1 MNGTTLLVND
11 NDKVLQNAINE
22 LKRLLKKEGKVIIL
36 GGIKEISS
44 NMVKNIKKSFKIDR
58 ISGENRTK
66 TSIEI
71 AKKVKKN
78 QQEIIVVSGLDFA
91 DALSIAPY
99 ASNTTTPILLNTTK
113 ITLTK
118 ELDNYVILNKVR
130 KSL

>member
-1 MNGTTLLVND
+1 M
-11 NDKVLQNAINE
+11 
-22 LKRLLKKEGKVIIL
+22 
-36 GGIKEISS
+36 
-44 NMVKNIKKSFKIDR
+44 KKSFKIDR

-78 QQEIIVVSGLDFA
+78 LQEIIVVSGLDFA

-99 ASNTTTPILLNTTK
+99 ASNTTTPLLLNTTK

-118 ELDNYVILNKVR
+118 ELEDYVIQNKVK